1 MKRALGYTR
10 VSSDE
15 QGRSG
20 FGLDSQRSEIEA
32 FSGEFGFKVTTW
44 GSDVA
49 TAIGG
54 DSLANR
60 PGLQAI
66 LEKAKRQKRPI
77 IVSRLDRISR
87 DASEL
92 QRLVVD
98 SGVPFIVIN
107 DGYLSDPL
115 VLKSWK
121 VRARRVEEETAML
134 KERTRGGMELAKRE
148 GRVHGNTTN
157 LDEAQR
163 LGQEANHRRL
173 VNKCKELKPL
183 FEEFRASGSKS
194 AAAIA
199 KKLNERGVRSYSGKP
214 WTGPNVRR
222 YLVEI
227 DSWAKAE
234 ANVDEHYR
242 DHQLFGRF

>member
-20 FGLDSQRSEIEA
+20 FGLDSQRAEIEA
-32 FSGEFGFKVTTW
+32 FSDQFQYRVTSW
-44 GSDVA
+44 ESDVA
-49 TAIGG
+49 SAIGG
-54 DSLANR
+54 DSLGRR

-66 LEKAKRQKRPI
+66 LDKAKRQGRPI
-77 IVSRLDRISR
+77 IVSRLDRVSR

-92 QRLVVD
+92 ERIVRN
-98 SGVPFIVIN
+98 SGVDFIVIN

-115 VLKSWK
+115 ILKSWT
-121 VRARRVEEETAML
+121 VRARRVEQETEML
-134 KERTRGGMELAKRE
+134 KKRTREGLERAKE
-148 GRVHGNTTN
+148 QGRVLGNTTN

-163 LGQEANHRRL
+163 LGREANHQNF
-173 VNKCKELKPL
+173 VNRCKELKPL
-183 FEEFRASGSKS
+183 VDEARASGSKS

-199 KKLNERGVRSYSGKP
+199 NELNTRGVRTSSGKP
-214 WTGPNVRR
+214 WNGPNVRR

-234 ANVDEHYR
+234 ADIEEHYKDR
-242 DHQLFGRF
+242 QLFGRF